1 MLRHLEKLI
10 FAFLTLAAFVTHTV
24 SCDYTV
30 TTTPSNPVVQP
41 DSTAP
46 VSSPMIVPTIPPS
59 PITTSSP
66 FSNATITA
74 QELKKLIE
82 DGISLVI
89 VDVRPVTQFEK
100 SHLNSAIS
108 LPLETLSD
116 RFSEIP
122 TGFEVII
129 YASCA

>member
-1 MLRHLEKLI
+1 MI
-10 FAFLTLAAFVTHTV
+10 FAILTLAAFVTLTV
-24 SCDYTV
+24 SCDYTIK
-30 TTTPSNPVVQP
+30 TTPSNPVVLP

-46 VSSPMIVPTIPPS
+46 VSSPIIVPTFTSSLSI
-59 PITTSSP
+59 TSSP
-66 FSNATITA
+66 LSNSTITA